1 MKSSLKTLV
10 SILLLFFST
19 VHTQA
24 DESKRL
30 SLVYDFAKD
39 KSSQNVDIYSYA
51 YSKEDIWAFF
61 SRTPL
66 GGDMFFNFLVV
77 DTKNST
83 LVTQISDKNIC
94 GEDSYEDSFAYLNG
108 TFFKDFIDK
117 YRTNIDEIVAQ
128 NDLSLMLDH
137 EKVYIDEK
145 LATDRSDYVI
155 TIKTPTKRSIDIFYK
170 DEHFFFSRSKS
181 QDS

>member
-1 MKSSLKTLV
+1 MKKSSLKTLV
-10 SILLLFFST
+10 SILLLFFSF
-19 VHTQA
+19 VYTQA

-61 SRTPL
+61 YRTPS
-66 GGDMFFNFLVV
+66 GEGMFCNFIAV
-77 DTKNST
+77 DTKSST
-83 LVTQISDKNIC
+83 LVTKISDKNIC

-128 NDLSLMLDH
+128 NDLLLMLDH
-137 EKVYIDEK
+137 EKVYMDEK
-145 LATDRSDYVI
+145 LAVDRPDYVI
-155 TIKTPTKRSIDIFYK
+155 SLSTPTERSVDIFYK
-170 DEHFFFSRSKS
+170 KEHFIFTESELR
-181 QDS
+181 

>member
-1 MKSSLKTLV
+1 VMKSGFKTLV

-19 VHTQA
+19 VHIQA

-61 SRTPL
+61 SRPPS
-66 GGDMFFNFLVV
+66 GED
-77 DTKNST
+77 
-83 LVTQISDKNIC
+83 IC
-94 GEDSYEDSFAYLNG
+94 GEDSYEDSFSYLNG

-117 YRTNIDEIVAQ
+117 YRANIDEIVAQ